1 MSKQQRFD
9 HTTIG
14 EYIAKECACLNIAIS
29 INNWCREWS
38 RYIRGYVLII
48 YIYSWNKWGKHNTN
62 TTIVLSVSQW
72 ELVVEELEKKKYD
85 RN

>member
-14 EYIAKECACLNIAIS
+14 EYIAKEGACLNIAIS

-38 RYIRGYVLII
+38 RYIRGYILII
-48 YIYSWNKWGKHNTN
+48 YIFLEQMGKTQHKHNNCFIGFTVG
-62 TTIVLSVSQW
+62 IGS
-72 ELVVEELEKKKYD
+72 
-85 RN
+85 